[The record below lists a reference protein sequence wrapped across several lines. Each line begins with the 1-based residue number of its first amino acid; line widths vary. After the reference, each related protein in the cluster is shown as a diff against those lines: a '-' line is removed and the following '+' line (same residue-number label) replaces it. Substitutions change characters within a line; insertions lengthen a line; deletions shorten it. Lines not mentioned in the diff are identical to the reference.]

1 MVHAKSCFLASRPY
15 ILGSM
20 GPTYMKIGP
29 SVQYKNLQL
38 IFVMV
43 QVARRHQKPPSYL
56 KSIDWMKNGLRVVI
70 FWASWPYILGPMCPT
85 CMKIGP
91 SM

>member
-1 MVHAKSCFLASRPY
+1 
-15 ILGSM
+15 M

-38 IFVMV
+38 IFVMG

-70 FWASWPYILGPMCPT
+70 FSASLPYILGPVSHMYENWTKYVNQEYKTNFYC
-85 CMKIGP
+85 G
-91 SM
+91 SSG